1 MFNVESKLFCVK
13 PVIAAFTI
21 APAAEKAL
29 IVITV
34 PTLAKAAFLTL
45 AILII
50 LILPTFS
57 TLQTLA
63 RLGVGLFFSTF
74 TFAKMS
80 HKHFALSMFVISGQ
94 QITFTFPSVLSLR
107 DILAGP
113 NIVVFFRKLFIPLQS
128 FAHLLAKALLPFT
141 TILNSVFKR

>member
-34 PTLAKAAFLTL
+34 TTLAKAAFLTL
-45 AILII
+45 II
-50 LILPTFS
+50 LILATFS